1 MKLDNLSFF
10 LLINS
15 GVNVIIVVHERNDIM
30 TNKELANL
38 MYPSVTKTISDYE
51 NIYPER
57 NIDDKAVVSRFA
69 PSPTGFVHMGSLL
82 ASFVSN
88 KAARDTNGIFYLRI
102 EDTDGKRSVENGIE
116 GIINDLKTFNIK
128 IDEGAI
134 SDNEEIGNYGPY
146 IQSKR
151 IDIYNTFAKWLVE
164 NDYAYP
170 CFCSE
175 EDINEIRNVQENK
188 KDRIGY
194 YGKYA
199 RCRNLTNEERAERIK
214 NGEKFVLRLKSTG
227 DFNKKVVIN
236 DLVRGNIEYP
246 ENDID
251 HVLIKSDGVPVYH
264 FAHVVDDHLMRT
276 THVTRGEEWLP
287 STPLHIELFKK
298 FGFKVPKYCH
308 LGLVMKV
315 DEEGVRR
322 KLSKRKDPEAA
333 VSYYHEKGIPVEA
346 VKLYLMTIANSNFEG
361 WMDSNPGKS
370 IDEFKFDFKKM
381 SKSGSLFDIEKL
393 LNISRNYI
401 SRLTA
406 KEVYDATL
414 KWASEFDKEFYEILT
429 KYKDYSINI
438 FNIEREQKKPRKDYE
453 AYSSIKSQVWYM
465 YDELFNGNL
474 EYDFDKINNSEEI
487 KNILNEYIKLY
498 DENDDKDT
506 WFNKIKEVA
515 DTLGYASDMKAYKEN
530 PDNYKGNV
538 ADIATVIRVVL
549 TTSKVTPD
557 LYAIIK
563 LLGKDRIINRFNKF

>member
-1 MKLDNLSFF
+1 
-10 LLINS
+10 
-15 GVNVIIVVHERNDIM
+15 M
-30 TNKELANL
+30 TNKELANI

-82 ASFVSN
+82 TVFVTN
-88 KAARDTNGIFYLRI
+88 KAAKDTNGIFYLRI
-102 EDTDGKRSVENGIE
+102 EDTDGKRTVESIDGIVK
-116 GIINDLKTFNIK
+116 DLKSFNIE

-134 SDNEEIGNYGPY
+134 SDNDEVGNYGPY
-146 IQSKR
+146 VQSKR

-175 EDINEIRNVQENK
+175 EDINEIRKVQESK

-199 RCRNLTNEERAERIK
+199 KCRFLSNEERAEKIK

-298 FGFKVPKYCH
+298 FGFKIPKYCH

-414 KWASEFDKEFYEILT
+414 KWAIEFDKEFYDLLT

-557 LYAIIK
+557 LYAIMK

>member
-1 MKLDNLSFF
+1 
-10 LLINS
+10 
-15 GVNVIIVVHERNDIM
+15 M

-38 MYPSVTKTISDYE
+38 MYPSVNKTISDYE
-51 NIYPER
+51 TIYPER

-82 ASFVSN
+82 TVFVTN
-88 KAARDTNGIFYLRI
+88 KAAKDTNGIFYLRI
-102 EDTDGKRSVENGIE
+102 EDTDGKRTVESIDGIVK
-116 GIINDLKTFNIK
+116 DLNSFNIE

-146 IQSKR
+146 VQSKR

-175 EDINEIRNVQENK
+175 EDINEIRKVQESK

-199 RCRNLTNEERAERIK
+199 KCRFLTNEERAERIK

-236 DLVRGNIEYP
+236 DLVRGSIEYP

-381 SKSGSLFDIEKL
+381 SKSGSLFDLEKL

-406 KEVYDATL
+406 REVYDDTL

-453 AYSSIKSQVWYM
+453 SYSSIKSQVWYM
-465 YDELFNGNL
+465 YDELFNDNL

-498 DENDDKDT
+498 DEKDDKDT

-530 PDNYKGNV
+530 PNNYKGNV

-549 TTSKVTPD
+549 TTSRVTPD
-557 LYAIIK
+557 LYVIMK

>member
-1 MKLDNLSFF
+1 
-10 LLINS
+10 
-15 GVNVIIVVHERNDIM
+15 M
-30 TNKELANL
+30 TNKELANI
-38 MYPSVTKTISDYE
+38 MYPSVNKTINDYE
-51 NIYPER
+51 TIYPER

-82 ASFVSN
+82 TAFVSN

-116 GIINDLKTFNIK
+116 GIINDLNAFNIE

-175 EDINEIRNVQENK
+175 EDINEIRKIQESK

-199 RCRNLTNEERAERIK
+199 KCRFLTNEERAERIK

-236 DLVRGNIEYP
+236 DLVRGSIEYP

-381 SKSGSLFDIEKL
+381 SKSGSLFDLEKL

-406 KEVYDATL
+406 REVYDATL
-414 KWASEFDKEFYEILT
+414 KWASEFDKDFYEILT

-453 AYSSIKSQVWYM
+453 SYSSIKSQVWYM
-465 YDELFNGNL
+465 YDELFNDNL

-498 DENDDKDT
+498 DEKDDKDT

-530 PDNYKGNV
+530 PDKYKGNV

-549 TTSKVTPD
+549 TTSRVTPD
-557 LYAIIK
+557 LYAIMQ

>member
-1 MKLDNLSFF
+1 
-10 LLINS
+10 
-15 GVNVIIVVHERNDIM
+15 M
-30 TNKELANL
+30 TNKELANI

-57 NIDDKAVVSRFA
+57 NIDEKAVVSRFA

-82 ASFVSN
+82 TVFVTN
-88 KAARDTNGIFYLRI
+88 KAAKDTNGIFYLRI
-102 EDTDGKRSVENGIE
+102 EDTDGKRTVESIDGIVK
-116 GIINDLKTFNIK
+116 DLKSFNIE

-146 IQSKR
+146 VQSKR

-175 EDINEIRNVQENK
+175 EDINEIRSVQESK

-264 FAHVVDDHLMRT
+264 FAHIVDDHLMRT

-406 KEVYDATL
+406 KEVYENTL

-465 YDELFNGNL
+465 YDELFNDNL

-515 DTLGYASDMKAYKEN
+515 DTLGYASDMKSYKEN

-549 TTSKVTPD
+549 TTSRVTPD
-557 LYAIIK
+557 LYAIMK
-563 LLGKDRIINRFNKF
+563 LLGKDRIINRFNRI

>member
-1 MKLDNLSFF
+1 
-10 LLINS
+10 
-15 GVNVIIVVHERNDIM
+15 M

-38 MYPSVTKTISDYE
+38 MYPIVTKTISDYE

-116 GIINDLKTFNIK
+116 GIINDLNAFNIE

-175 EDINEIRNVQENK
+175 EDINEIRKIQESK

-199 RCRNLTNEERAERIK
+199 KCRFLTNEERAERIK

-236 DLVRGNIEYP
+236 DLVRGSIEYP

-381 SKSGSLFDIEKL
+381 SKSGSLFDLEKL

-406 KEVYDATL
+406 REVYDATL

-453 AYSSIKSQVWYM
+453 SYSSIKSQVWYM
-465 YDELFNGNL
+465 YDELFNDNL

-498 DENDDKDT
+498 DKKDDKDT

-530 PDNYKGNV
+530 PGSFKGNV

-549 TTSKVTPD
+549 TTSRVTPD
-557 LYAIIK
+557 LYAIMQ

>member
-1 MKLDNLSFF
+1 
-10 LLINS
+10 
-15 GVNVIIVVHERNDIM
+15 M
-30 TNKELANL
+30 TNKELADL

-116 GIINDLKTFNIK
+116 GIINDLKAFNIE

-134 SDNEEIGNYGPY
+134 SDNEEVGNYGPY
-146 IQSKR
+146 VQSKR

-175 EDINEIRNVQENK
+175 EDNNEIRNIQESK

-199 RCRNLTNEERAERIK
+199 KCRFLSNEERAKKIK

-251 HVLIKSDGVPVYH
+251 HILIKSDGVPVYH

-287 STPLHIELFKK
+287 STPLHIELFEK

-406 KEVYDATL
+406 SEVYENTL

-474 EYDFDKINNSEEI
+474 EYNFDKISDKNEI
-487 KNILNEYIKLY
+487 KNILSEYIKLY

-530 PDNYKGNV
+530 PNNYKGNV

-549 TTSKVTPD
+549 TTSRVTPD
-557 LYAIIK
+557 LYAIMK
-563 LLGKDRIINRFNKF
+563 LLGKNRIINRFNKF

>member
-1 MKLDNLSFF
+1 
-10 LLINS
+10 
-15 GVNVIIVVHERNDIM
+15 M

-38 MYPSVTKTISDYE
+38 MYPSVNKTINDYE
-51 NIYPER
+51 TIYPER

-116 GIINDLKTFNIK
+116 GIINDLNAFNIE

-175 EDINEIRNVQENK
+175 EDINEIRKVQESK

-199 RCRNLTNEERAERIK
+199 KCRFLTNEERAERIK

-236 DLVRGNIEYP
+236 DLVRGSIEYP

-414 KWASEFDKEFYEILT
+414 KWASEFDKEFYGLLT

-515 DTLGYASDMKAYKEN
+515 DTLGYASDMKVYKEN
-530 PDNYKGNV
+530 PDNYRGNV

-557 LYAIIK
+557 LYLIMK
-563 LLGKDRIINRFNKF
+563 LLGKDRIINRFNSI

>member
-1 MKLDNLSFF
+1 
-10 LLINS
+10 
-15 GVNVIIVVHERNDIM
+15 M
-30 TNKELANL
+30 TNKELADL

-116 GIINDLKTFNIK
+116 GIINDLKAFNIE

-134 SDNEEIGNYGPY
+134 SDNEEVGNYGPY
-146 IQSKR
+146 VQSKR

-164 NDYAYP
+164 NDCAYP

-175 EDINEIRNVQENK
+175 EDNNEIRSIQESK

-199 RCRNLTNEERAERIK
+199 KCRFLSNEERAEKIK

-251 HVLIKSDGVPVYH
+251 HILIKSDGVPVYH

-406 KEVYDATL
+406 KEVYDNTL

-465 YDELFNGNL
+465 YEELFNDNL
-474 EYDFDKINNSEEI
+474 EYNFDKISAKDEI
-487 KNILNEYIKLY
+487 KNILSEYIKLY

-515 DTLGYASDMKAYKEN
+515 DILGYASDMKAYKEN

-549 TTSKVTPD
+549 TTSRVTPD
-557 LYAIIK
+557 LYAIMK
-563 LLGKDRIINRFNKF
+563 LLGKNRIINRFNKF

>member
-1 MKLDNLSFF
+1 M
-10 LLINS
+10 I
-15 GVNVIIVVHERNDIM
+15 
-30 TNKELANL
+30 NKELANL

-116 GIINDLKTFNIK
+116 GIINDLKTFNIE

-557 LYAIIK
+557 LYAIMK

>member
-1 MKLDNLSFF
+1 
-10 LLINS
+10 
-15 GVNVIIVVHERNDIM
+15 M
-30 TNKELANL
+30 TNKELANI

-51 NIYPER
+51 TIYPER

-82 ASFVSN
+82 TAFVSN

-116 GIINDLKTFNIK
+116 GIINDLNAFNIE

-175 EDINEIRNVQENK
+175 EDINEIRKIQESK

-199 RCRNLTNEERAERIK
+199 KCRFLTNEERAERIK

-236 DLVRGNIEYP
+236 DLVRGSIEYP

-381 SKSGSLFDIEKL
+381 SKSGSLFDLEKL

-406 KEVYDATL
+406 REVYDATL

-465 YDELFNGNL
+465 YDELFNNNL
-474 EYDFDKINNSEEI
+474 EYDFDKISDSKEI

-530 PDNYKGNV
+530 PDRYKGNV

-549 TTSKVTPD
+549 TTSRVTPD
-557 LYAIIK
+557 LYVIMK
-563 LLGKDRIINRFNKF
+563 LLGKDRIINRFNSI

>member
-1 MKLDNLSFF
+1 
-10 LLINS
+10 
-15 GVNVIIVVHERNDIM
+15 M

-82 ASFVSN
+82 TTFVTN
-88 KAARDTNGIFYLRI
+88 KAAKDTNGIFYLRI
-102 EDTDGKRSVENGIE
+102 EDTDGKRTVESIDGIVK
-116 GIINDLKTFNIK
+116 DLKAFNIE

-146 IQSKR
+146 VQSKR
-151 IDIYNTFAKWLVE
+151 IGIYNTFAKWLVE

-175 EDINEIRNVQENK
+175 EDNNEIRSIQESK

-199 RCRNLTNEERAERIK
+199 KCRFLSNEERAEKIK

-251 HVLIKSDGVPVYH
+251 HILIKSDGVPVYH

-370 IDEFKFDFKKM
+370 INEFKFDFKKM

-406 KEVYDATL
+406 REVYENTL

-465 YDELFNGNL
+465 YDELFNDNL
-474 EYDFDKINNSEEI
+474 EYNFDKINNSEEI

-506 WFNKIKEVA
+506 WFNKIKDVA

-538 ADIATVIRVVL
+538 ADIATVIRVLL

-557 LYAIIK
+557 LYAIMK
-563 LLGKDRIINRFNKF
+563 LLGKDRIINRLNKF

>member
-1 MKLDNLSFF
+1 
-10 LLINS
+10 
-15 GVNVIIVVHERNDIM
+15 M
-30 TNKELANL
+30 TNKELANI

-51 NIYPER
+51 TIYPER
-57 NIDDKAVVSRFA
+57 NIDEKAVVSRFA

-82 ASFVSN
+82 AAFVSN
-88 KAARDTNGIFYLRI
+88 KAARDTDGVFYLRI

-116 GIINDLKTFNIK
+116 GIINDLKAFDIQ

-146 IQSKR
+146 VQSKR

-175 EDINEIRNVQENK
+175 EDINEIRSVQESK

-199 RCRNLTNEERAERIK
+199 RCRSLTNEERAERIK

-264 FAHVVDDHLMRT
+264 FAHIVDDHLMRT

-406 KEVYDATL
+406 KEVYDNTL
-414 KWASEFDKEFYEILT
+414 KWASEFDKEFYELLT

-465 YDELFNGNL
+465 YDELFNGSL
-474 EYDFDKINNSEEI
+474 EYDFDKISDTDEI

-549 TTSKVTPD
+549 TTSRVTPD
-557 LYAIIK
+557 LYAIMK
-563 LLGKDRIINRFNKF
+563 LLGKDRIINRFNRI

>member
-1 MKLDNLSFF
+1 
-10 LLINS
+10 
-15 GVNVIIVVHERNDIM
+15 M
-30 TNKELANL
+30 TNKELADL

-116 GIINDLKTFNIK
+116 GIINDLNAFNIE

-175 EDINEIRNVQENK
+175 EDINEIRKVQESK

-199 RCRNLTNEERAERIK
+199 KCRFLSNEERAEKIK

-251 HVLIKSDGVPVYH
+251 HILIKSDGVPVYH

-406 KEVYDATL
+406 RELYENTL

-465 YDELFNGNL
+465 YEELFNDNL
-474 EYDFDKINNSEEI
+474 EYNFDKISAKDEI
-487 KNILNEYIKLY
+487 KNILSEYIKLY

-515 DTLGYASDMKAYKEN
+515 DILGYASDMKAYKEN

-549 TTSKVTPD
+549 TTSRVTPD
-557 LYAIIK
+557 LYAIMK
-563 LLGKDRIINRFNKF
+563 LLGKNRIINRFNKF

>member
-1 MKLDNLSFF
+1 
-10 LLINS
+10 
-15 GVNVIIVVHERNDIM
+15 M
-30 TNKELANL
+30 TNKELANI

-51 NIYPER
+51 TIYPER

-82 ASFVSN
+82 TVFVTN
-88 KAARDTNGIFYLRI
+88 KAAKDTNGIFYLRI
-102 EDTDGKRSVENGIE
+102 EDTDGKRTVESIDGIVK
-116 GIINDLKTFNIK
+116 DLKSFNIE

-134 SDNEEIGNYGPY
+134 SDNDEVGNYGPY
-146 IQSKR
+146 VQSKR

-175 EDINEIRNVQENK
+175 EDINEIRKVQESK

-199 RCRNLTNEERAERIK
+199 KCRFLSNEERAEKIK

-251 HVLIKSDGVPVYH
+251 HILIKSDGVPVYH

-406 KEVYDATL
+406 KEVYENTL
-414 KWASEFDKEFYEILT
+414 KWANEFDKEFYDLLT

-465 YDELFNGNL
+465 YDELFNDNL

-538 ADIATVIRVVL
+538 ADIATVVRVVL
-549 TTSKVTPD
+549 TTSRVTPD
-557 LYAIIK
+557 LYAIMK

>member
-1 MKLDNLSFF
+1 
-10 LLINS
+10 
-15 GVNVIIVVHERNDIM
+15 M
-30 TNKELANL
+30 TNKELADL

-116 GIINDLKTFNIK
+116 GIINDLKAFNIE

-134 SDNEEIGNYGPY
+134 SDNEEVGNYGPY
-146 IQSKR
+146 VQSKR

-164 NDYAYP
+164 NDCAYP

-175 EDINEIRNVQENK
+175 EDNNEIRSIQESK

-199 RCRNLTNEERAERIK
+199 KCRFLSNEERAEKIK

-251 HVLIKSDGVPVYH
+251 HILIKSDGVPVYH

-370 IDEFKFDFKKM
+370 INEFKFDFKKM

-406 KEVYDATL
+406 KEVYENTL

-465 YDELFNGNL
+465 YDELFNDNL
-474 EYDFDKINNSEEI
+474 EYNFDKINNSEEI

-506 WFNKIKEVA
+506 WFNKIKDVA

-557 LYAIIK
+557 LYAIMK

>member
-1 MKLDNLSFF
+1 
-10 LLINS
+10 
-15 GVNVIIVVHERNDIM
+15 M

-38 MYPSVTKTISDYE
+38 MYPIVTKTISDYE

-116 GIINDLKTFNIK
+116 GIINDLNAFNIE

-175 EDINEIRNVQENK
+175 EDINEIRKIQESK

-199 RCRNLTNEERAERIK
+199 KCRFLTNEERAERIK

-236 DLVRGNIEYP
+236 DLVRGSIEYP

-414 KWASEFDKEFYEILT
+414 KWASEFDKEFYGLLT

-515 DTLGYASDMKAYKEN
+515 DTLGYASDMKVYKEN
-530 PDNYKGNV
+530 PDNYRGNV

-557 LYAIIK
+557 LYLIMK
-563 LLGKDRIINRFNKF
+563 LLGKDRIINRFNSI

>member
-1 MKLDNLSFF
+1 
-10 LLINS
+10 
-15 GVNVIIVVHERNDIM
+15 M

-38 MYPSVTKTISDYE
+38 MYPSVNKTINDYE
-51 NIYPER
+51 TIYPER

-82 ASFVSN
+82 TAFVSN

-116 GIINDLKTFNIK
+116 GIINDLNAFNIE

-175 EDINEIRNVQENK
+175 EDINEIRKIQESK

-199 RCRNLTNEERAERIK
+199 KCRFLTNEERAERIK

-236 DLVRGNIEYP
+236 DLVRGSIEYP

-381 SKSGSLFDIEKL
+381 SKSGSLFDLEKL

-406 KEVYDATL
+406 REVYDDTL

-453 AYSSIKSQVWYM
+453 SYSSIKSQVWYM
-465 YDELFNGNL
+465 YDELFNDNL
-474 EYDFDKINNSEEI
+474 EYDFDKISDSKEI

-530 PDNYKGNV
+530 PNNYKGNV

-549 TTSKVTPD
+549 TTSRVTPD
-557 LYAIIK
+557 LYAIMQ

>member
-1 MKLDNLSFF
+1 
-10 LLINS
+10 
-15 GVNVIIVVHERNDIM
+15 M
-30 TNKELANL
+30 TNKELANI

-51 NIYPER
+51 TIYPER

-82 ASFVSN
+82 TAFVSN

-116 GIINDLKTFNIK
+116 GIINDLNAFNIE

-175 EDINEIRNVQENK
+175 EDINEIRKIQESK

-199 RCRNLTNEERAERIK
+199 KCRFLTNEERAERIK

-236 DLVRGNIEYP
+236 DLVRGSIEYP

-381 SKSGSLFDIEKL
+381 SKSGSLFDLEKL

-406 KEVYDATL
+406 REVYDDTL

-453 AYSSIKSQVWYM
+453 SYSSIKSQVWYM
-465 YDELFNGNL
+465 YDELFNNNL
-474 EYDFDKINNSEEI
+474 EYDFDKISDSKEI

-530 PDNYKGNV
+530 PDRYKGNV

-549 TTSKVTPD
+549 TTSRVTPD
-557 LYAIIK
+557 LYVIMK

>member
-1 MKLDNLSFF
+1 
-10 LLINS
+10 
-15 GVNVIIVVHERNDIM
+15 M
-30 TNKELANL
+30 TNKELANI
-38 MYPSVTKTISDYE
+38 MYPSVTKTINDYE
-51 NIYPER
+51 AMYPER
-57 NIDDKAVVSRFA
+57 NIADKAVVSRFA

-116 GIINDLKTFNIK
+116 GIINDLNAFNIE

-151 IDIYNTFAKWLVE
+151 VEIYHAFAKWLVE

-175 EDINEIRNVQENK
+175 EDINEIRSVQESK
-188 KDRIGY
+188 KERIGY

-199 RCRNLTNEERAERIK
+199 RCRNLTNEERTEKIK

-227 DFNKKVVIN
+227 DFNKKVVVN

-298 FGFKVPKYCH
+298 FGFKIPKYCH

-414 KWASEFDKEFYEILT
+414 KWAIEFDKEFYDLLT

-474 EYDFDKINNSEEI
+474 EYDFDKISDSEEI

-557 LYAIIK
+557 LYAIMK
-563 LLGKDRIINRFNKF
+563 LLGKDRIINRFNNI

>member
-1 MKLDNLSFF
+1 
-10 LLINS
+10 
-15 GVNVIIVVHERNDIM
+15 M
-30 TNKELANL
+30 TNKELANI

-57 NIDDKAVVSRFA
+57 NIDEKAVVSRFA

-82 ASFVSN
+82 TVFVTN
-88 KAARDTNGIFYLRI
+88 KAAKDTNGIFYLRI
-102 EDTDGKRSVENGIE
+102 EDTDGKRTVESIDGIVK
-116 GIINDLKTFNIK
+116 DLKSFNIE

-146 IQSKR
+146 VQSKR

-175 EDINEIRNVQENK
+175 EDINEIRSAQESK

-264 FAHVVDDHLMRT
+264 FAHIVDDHLMRT

-406 KEVYDATL
+406 KEVYDNTL

-465 YDELFNGNL
+465 YDELFNDSL
-474 EYDFDKINNSEEI
+474 EYDFDKISDTDEI

-515 DTLGYASDMKAYKEN
+515 DTLGYASDMKSYKEN

-549 TTSKVTPD
+549 TTSRVTPD
-557 LYAIIK
+557 LYAIMK
-563 LLGKDRIINRFNKF
+563 LLGKDRIINRFNRI

>member
-1 MKLDNLSFF
+1 
-10 LLINS
+10 
-15 GVNVIIVVHERNDIM
+15 M

-38 MYPSVTKTISDYE
+38 MYPIVTKTISDYE

-116 GIINDLKTFNIK
+116 GIINDLNAFNIE

-175 EDINEIRNVQENK
+175 EDINEIRKVQESK

-199 RCRNLTNEERAERIK
+199 KCRFLTNEERAERIK

-236 DLVRGNIEYP
+236 DLVRGSIEYP

-406 KEVYDATL
+406 KEVYENTL

-515 DTLGYASDMKAYKEN
+515 DTLGYASDMKVYKEN
-530 PDNYKGNV
+530 PDNYRGNV

-557 LYAIIK
+557 LYAIMK
-563 LLGKDRIINRFNKF
+563 LLGKDRIINRFNKI

>member
-1 MKLDNLSFF
+1 
-10 LLINS
+10 
-15 GVNVIIVVHERNDIM
+15 M

-38 MYPSVTKTISDYE
+38 MYPSVNKTISDYE
-51 NIYPER
+51 TIYPER

-82 ASFVSN
+82 TAFVSN

-116 GIINDLKTFNIK
+116 GIINDLNAFNIE

-175 EDINEIRNVQENK
+175 EDINEIRKIQESK

-199 RCRNLTNEERAERIK
+199 KCRFLTNEERAERIK

-236 DLVRGNIEYP
+236 DLVRGSIEYP

-381 SKSGSLFDIEKL
+381 SKSGSLFDLEKL

-406 KEVYDATL
+406 REVYDDTL

-453 AYSSIKSQVWYM
+453 SYSSIKSQVWYM
-465 YDELFNGNL
+465 YDELFNDNL

-498 DENDDKDT
+498 DEKDDKDT

-530 PDNYKGNV
+530 PNNYKGNV

-549 TTSKVTPD
+549 TTSRVTPD
-557 LYAIIK
+557 LYVIMK

>member
-1 MKLDNLSFF
+1 
-10 LLINS
+10 
-15 GVNVIIVVHERNDIM
+15 M
-30 TNKELANL
+30 TNKELANI

-82 ASFVSN
+82 AAFVSN
-88 KAARDTNGIFYLRI
+88 KAARDTDGVFYLRI

-116 GIINDLKTFNIK
+116 GIINDLKAFDIQ

-146 IQSKR
+146 VQSKR

-175 EDINEIRNVQENK
+175 EDINEIRSVQESK

-199 RCRNLTNEERAERIK
+199 RCRNLTNEERAEKIK

-264 FAHVVDDHLMRT
+264 FAHIVDDHLMRT

-406 KEVYDATL
+406 KEVYDNTL

-465 YDELFNGNL
+465 YDELFNGSL

-530 PDNYKGNV
+530 PNNYKGNV

-549 TTSKVTPD
+549 TTSRVTPD
-557 LYAIIK
+557 LYAIMK
-563 LLGKDRIINRFNKF
+563 LLGKDRIINRFNRI

>member
-1 MKLDNLSFF
+1 
-10 LLINS
+10 
-15 GVNVIIVVHERNDIM
+15 M

-82 ASFVSN
+82 TTFVTN
-88 KAARDTNGIFYLRI
+88 KAAKDTNGIFYLRI
-102 EDTDGKRSVENGIE
+102 EDTDGKRTVESIDGIVK
-116 GIINDLKTFNIK
+116 DLKAFNIE

-146 IQSKR
+146 VQSKR
-151 IDIYNTFAKWLVE
+151 IGIYNTFAKWLVE

-175 EDINEIRNVQENK
+175 EDNNEIRSIQESK

-199 RCRNLTNEERAERIK
+199 KCRFLSNEERAEKIK

-251 HVLIKSDGVPVYH
+251 HILIKSDGVPVYH

-287 STPLHIELFKK
+287 STPLHIELFEK

-370 IDEFKFDFKKM
+370 INEFKFDFKKM

-406 KEVYDATL
+406 KEVYENTL

-465 YDELFNGNL
+465 YDELFNDNL
-474 EYDFDKINNSEEI
+474 EYNFDKINNSEEI

-506 WFNKIKEVA
+506 WFNKIKDVA
-515 DTLGYASDMKAYKEN
+515 DTLGYASDMKSYKEN

-557 LYAIIK
+557 LYAIMK

>member
-1 MKLDNLSFF
+1 
-10 LLINS
+10 
-15 GVNVIIVVHERNDIM
+15 M

-116 GIINDLKTFNIK
+116 GIINDLKTFNIE

-227 DFNKKVVIN
+227 DFNEKVVIN

-557 LYAIIK
+557 LYAIMK

>member
-1 MKLDNLSFF
+1 
-10 LLINS
+10 
-15 GVNVIIVVHERNDIM
+15 M
-30 TNKELANL
+30 TNKELANI

-51 NIYPER
+51 TIYPER

-82 ASFVSN
+82 AAFVSN
-88 KAARDTNGIFYLRI
+88 KAARDTDGVFYLRI

-116 GIINDLKTFNIK
+116 GIINDLKSFNIE

-146 IQSKR
+146 VQSKR

-175 EDINEIRNVQENK
+175 EDINEIRSVQESK

-264 FAHVVDDHLMRT
+264 FAHIVDDHLMRT

-406 KEVYDATL
+406 KEVYENTL

-465 YDELFNGNL
+465 YDELFNGSL
-474 EYDFDKINNSEEI
+474 EYDFDKISDTDEI

-530 PDNYKGNV
+530 PNNYKGNV

-549 TTSKVTPD
+549 TTSRVTPD
-557 LYAIIK
+557 LYAIMK
-563 LLGKDRIINRFNKF
+563 LLGKDRIINRFNRI